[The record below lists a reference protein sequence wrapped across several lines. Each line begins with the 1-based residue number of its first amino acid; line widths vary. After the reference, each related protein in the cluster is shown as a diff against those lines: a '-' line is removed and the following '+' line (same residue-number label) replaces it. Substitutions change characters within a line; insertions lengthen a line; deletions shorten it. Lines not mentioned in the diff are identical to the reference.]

1 MIRKI
6 SILGSTGSVGIQSLD
21 VARKLELEVLGIS
34 GWSNIDLVESQIRE
48 FRPRVAS
55 IASPELA
62 KELAGRVRGIG
73 TEVCYGTEG
82 MKAVAS
88 VDEAQMVINSVVG
101 IAGLIPTMEAIKSR
115 KDVALANKETLVTAG
130 GLVMSSAKNNGV
142 RILPVDS
149 EHCAI
154 FQCLMG
160 NSDKDICKV
169 ILTASGGPFKGR
181 SLEEL
186 KAVTARQALRHPNW
200 SMGKKI
206 TIDSATLMNKGLEV
220 IEARWLFDLKPDQIE
235 VIVHPQ
241 SIVHSMVEYVD
252 GTVMAQLGSPDMRL
266 PIQFAL
272 TCPGRVENK
281 FAKLDFCSLGALT
294 FEKPDYAAFPCLG
307 YAFRALDLS
316 GTMPAA
322 LNAANEVAVKA
333 FLDGKAGFTD
343 IPEIIGMAMD
353 KHTVNNNPCLGDII
367 EVDTWAREE
376 AAAYLQ
382 R

>member
-1 MIRKI
+1 MVKKI

-21 VARKLELEVLGIS
+21 VARNLALEVLGIS
-34 GWSNIDLVESQIRE
+34 GWSNIDLLESQIRE

-55 IASPELA
+55 VEGPELA
-62 KELAGRVRGIG
+62 KELEVRVRGIG
-73 TEVCYGTEG
+73 TEIFYGTEG
-82 MKAVAS
+82 MRAVAS

-101 IAGLIPTMEAIKSR
+101 IAGLIPTMEAIKNR

-130 GLVMSSAKNNGV
+130 GLVMSAAKDNNV

-160 NSDKDICKV
+160 NSDKNIRKV

-186 KAVTARQALRHPNW
+186 KAVTVQQALRHPNW
-200 SMGKKI
+200 TMGKKI

-220 IEARWLFDLKPDQIE
+220 IEARWLFDLRPDQIE

-241 SIVHSMVEYVD
+241 SIVHSMVEYID
-252 GTVMAQLGSPDMRL
+252 GAVMAQLGSPDMRL

-272 TCPGRVENK
+272 TYPGRAGNE
-281 FAKLDFCSLGALT
+281 FPRLDFSSLGALT
-294 FEKPDYAAFPCLG
+294 FEKPDYEAFPCLE
-307 YAFRALDLS
+307 YAFRALDLG
-316 GTMPAA
+316 GTMPAV

-333 FLDGKAGFTD
+333 FLDERARFAD